1 MRCLTPIA
9 GDLAVKIET
18 EQLKLVPIN
27 VEELKD
33 NTATHFD
40 VYAKPTGSSESETIL
55 YAKAPYTWSL
65 RELTELT
72 RVGMAQLYISESE
85 KAKYENYTKLNDIP
99 KVDPSLEPKFRI
111 QNIQD
116 VGAHLI
122 SLGFMSEVT
131 PELIKK
137 FESIASDVVI
147 CLKDDPRSVLQIQS
161 LADHDLYTYIHSV
174 GVGTLS
180 AAMAMAHGETDEHV
194 LKMFAMG
201 GLLHD
206 IGKKHVSLKVLN
218 KAGPLTSAEWD
229 EMKRHPEFGLETLQS
244 MGVDPKI
251 LEIVGMHHE
260 KIDGSGYPNGLK
272 GEQIPVHVQI
282 ATVADIF
289 NALTTARCYHFK
301 RTRFEGLMFM
311 KHNLAGK
318 ISPEIFKYLV
328 QCLLPDQNAEQELK
342 AS

>member
-1 MRCLTPIA
+1 MSSHSSGPEAL
-9 GDLAVKIET
+9 
-18 EQLKLVPIN
+18 QLVPIS
-27 VEELKD
+27 VEQLKD
-33 NTATHFD
+33 NTSTHFD
-40 VYAKPTGSSESETIL
+40 IYACPVLTQQKDVIL

-65 RELTELT
+65 RELTELA
-72 RVGMAQLYISESE
+72 RVGLTQLYVTEGE
-85 KAKYENYTKLNDIP
+85 KTKYDSYLRLNDVP
-99 KVDPSLEPKFRI
+99 KVDPSLEPRFRI
-111 QNIQD
+111 NKLQD

-122 SLGFMSEVT
+122 SAGFLGEVS
-131 PELIKK
+131 PEFIQKIETVATDIVACLI
-137 FESIASDVVI
+137 E
-147 CLKDDPRSVLQIQS
+147 DPRCVLQIKT

-180 AAMAMAHGETDEHV
+180 AAIALALGEKDAAV

-206 IGKKHVSLKVLN
+206 IGKKDVQLKVLN

-229 EMKRHPEFGLETLQS
+229 EMKRHPEFGLLALKD
-244 MGVDPKI
+244 MGVATEI

-260 KIDGSGYPNGLK
+260 KVDGSGYPNGLK
-272 GEQIPVHVQI
+272 AGAIPRHVQI
-282 ATVADIF
+282 ATIADVF

-311 KHNLAGK
+311 KHNMAGK
-318 ISPEIFKYLV
+318 ISPELFKGLV
-328 QCLLPDQNAEQELK
+328 QCLVSDASAEQELK